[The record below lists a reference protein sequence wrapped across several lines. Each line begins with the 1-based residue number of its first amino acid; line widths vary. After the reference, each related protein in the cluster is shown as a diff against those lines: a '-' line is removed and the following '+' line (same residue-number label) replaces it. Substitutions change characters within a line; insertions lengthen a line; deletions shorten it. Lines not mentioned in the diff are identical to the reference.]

1 MTSIDN
7 RKLQVMNDFTLVKSI
22 NELDEESQRLIQIA
36 KDALPNAYAPYSNF
50 HVATAILLTDGTVVT
65 GTNQE
70 NAAYPSGMC
79 AERVALF
86 TVASQYPGKEI
97 KKLLVLARL
106 SNQSELSPA
115 TSCGPCRQVMLEFE
129 QRQQRPFEVIMQN
142 QQHLWVKARSA
153 ESLLPFC
160 FSNES
165 LQVRK

>member
-1 MTSIDN
+1 
-7 RKLQVMNDFTLVKSI
+7 MNKFTILK
-22 NELDEESQRLIQIA
+22 NPTDLDEESKELMEKA
-36 KDALPNAYAPYSNF
+36 KEALQYAYAPYSNF
-50 HVATAILLTDGTVVT
+50 QVATAILLHDGTVVT

-86 TVASQYPGKEI
+86 TVASQHPGKKI
-97 KKLLVLARL
+97 KKLVVLARL
-106 SNQSELSPA
+106 ASQSGLAPA

-129 QRQQRPFEVIMQN
+129 QRQHQPFEVIMQN
-142 QQHLWVKARSA
+142 QQYAWVKAPSA